1 MYSKD
6 TDTHQFLNPSSCHS
20 PHITKNLPTSM
31 INRIRR
37 NCSDRID
44 DDKIFK
50 DTMIDYNAYLMKSG
64 YEEELVD
71 EKFSSHVVTTKRKDL
86 L

>member
-1 MYSKD
+1 MQKKNGSLSSLY
-6 TDTHQFLNPSSCHS
+6 FLIYIYIYERANNYDFITVEYGSLS
-20 PHITKNLPTSM
+20 PQITKNLPTSV

-50 DTMIDYNAYLMKSG
+50 DTMIDYK
-64 YEEELVD
+64 V
-71 EKFSSHVVTTKRKDL
+71 KHT
-86 L
+86 